1 MVRKSAPTIQRRT
14 DTNSALQMGTGAPS
28 NGPMKTCFDG
38 LLEHSSTHHHVF
50 ALEYR
55 VSSAAPFPALN
66 PFPACL
72 LDALAGYRYLV
83 HDVGFDPENI
93 VISGDSAGGLLA
105 FALAYYLATHS
116 GELPVPLPNAG
127 GLLLLSPTV
136 DWAVSDG
143 AGPQT
148 SMRRHARSD
157 FVEAILMSGYTRRA
171 LLGRLPEE
179 TAATSIYI
187 SPGSQR
193 LPITPGM
200 FAGLPRTCIVAG
212 GAEQTLDPMRV
223 LKDRM
228 AEDLG
233 DRVLWIETPDATHD
247 FFTASWHEPERT
259 NTLKEVGAWLA
270 GL

>member
-1 MVRKSAPTIQRRT
+1 
-14 DTNSALQMGTGAPS
+14 MGTGAPS
-28 NGPMKTCFDG
+28 SGPMKTCLDG
-38 LLEHSSTHHHVF
+38 LLEHSSVHDRLF

-55 VSSAAPFPALN
+55 LASAAPFPALN

-83 HDVGFDPENI
+83 QDVGFDPENI

-105 FALAYYLATHS
+105 IALAYYLATHS
-116 GELPVPLPNAG
+116 SELPDNLRNAG

-157 FVEAILMSGYTRRA
+157 FVEAILMTGYTRRA
-171 LLGRLPEE
+171 LLGNLPEE

-187 SPGSQR
+187 SPGSLS
-193 LPITPGM
+193 LPVTPGM

-212 GAEQTLDPMRV
+212 GAEQTLDPIRV
-223 LKDRM
+223 LKDRI
-228 AEDLG
+228 AKDLG
-233 DRVLWIETPDATHD
+233 DLVLWIEPPDATHD
-247 FFTASWHEPERT
+247 FLTASWHEPERT
-259 NTLKEVGAWLA
+259 NTLKEIGAWLA